1 MYVTFPIQLNCI
13 VICSAFCSGDE
24 MNQFLASGVIDTC
37 QNIKTDMLSMAF
49 SCSIIY
55 DSVLMSSLNSEGF
68 GGRMHSTHPS
78 VLLSGIA
85 EIFSVIT

>member
-24 MNQFLASGVIDTC
+24 MNQFLASRVIDTC

-55 DSVLMSSLNSEGF
+55 DSVLMSSLKALEAECI
-68 GGRMHSTHPS
+68 
-78 VLLSGIA
+78 LLIRLSFCLA
-85 EIFSVIT
+85 LQKFLV